1 LLTLKCNSLYN
12 IYNDVWI
19 IVSNDGIIILFCWLW
34 SATVCIIY
42 IMTCESTLKTFPLCL
57 LIYMSCH
64 TPKGNIIIFYGDIA
78 LWEQHIAH
86 WHFKICVRF
95 YWKCY
100 RHYEVSSLN
109 VSVQQYACLYVCS
122 CMCLYDYFLLLRDVT
137 YNDVRADIK
146 MFFPFLLIGLTLS

>member
-57 LIYMSCH
+57 LIYVLSYSERKYH
-64 TPKGNIIIFYGDIA
+64 
-78 LWEQHIAH
+78 
-86 WHFKICVRF
+86 
-95 YWKCY
+95 
-100 RHYEVSSLN
+100 
-109 VSVQQYACLYVCS
+109 
-122 CMCLYDYFLLLRDVT
+122 YFLCRYCAVGTT
-137 YNDVRADIK
+137 YSTLTFQNLCA
-146 MFFPFLLIGLTLS
+146 FLLKMLQTLWSFFLKCLCATICMFVCVFVYVFIWLFPPFEGCHI